1 MEPIDLEGKFWPAST
16 PENEVPG
23 RVSLDTNSGGKLV
36 LIGAFYDLRR
46 EVGGPT
52 EEQTPFEIG
61 GRPLGPIEGIR
72 IHGQAGNLKLTLENC
87 IRIETVQSFPTGTAR
102 EEYHVGMVF
111 LGIHL
116 EEAEPLEF
124 ACVNLRISHLEQWVG
139 KTGIEVSFHADGS
152 TDNVDGFQVRR
163 GSMAHE
169 IVSTGYGKLGL
180 DFRYPVFFD
189 WISEARIR
197 QECVMGL
204 GLTEPKALDHILRMC
219 SALQNLITIGLD
231 SPSSVVSL
239 MLHQEPGPIFR
250 DAAADGMVELLPRSA
265 LRCKDTMS
273 RVGRPL
279 RTVIRCCS
287 TSITIGLDSPSSVVS
302 LMLHQEPGP
311 IFRDAAADGMVEL
324 RAPMQGHDVPGRET
338 APHRH
343 QMLFNFEDVGGIDGV
358 ARWVDIAEKYETVM
372 GSLVSHWYLPRLYSE
387 HRFFNACTA
396 AEAMRRIQL
405 QKQTF
410 NFGNELKL
418 LALQAGKPFE
428 ALVGDTDAWRKKVI
442 QARVNYVVH
451 PGLQKVRAADG
462 LYPLSESLYF
472 LVVMCLLR
480 ECGVPEETV
489 DRVCQYQRFRILT
502 RQLKDV
508 L

>member
-1 MEPIDLEGKFWPAST
+1 MI
-16 PENEVPG
+16 
-23 RVSLDTNSGGKLV
+23 SL
-36 LIGAFYDLRR
+36 
-46 EVGGPT
+46 
-52 EEQTPFEIG
+52 
-61 GRPLGPIEGIR
+61 
-72 IHGQAGNLKLTLENC
+72 
-87 IRIETVQSFPTGTAR
+87 TVHR
-102 EEYHVGMVF
+102 
-111 LGIHL
+111 
-116 EEAEPLEF
+116 
-124 ACVNLRISHLEQWVG
+124 
-139 KTGIEVSFHADGS
+139 
-152 TDNVDGFQVRR
+152 
-163 GSMAHE
+163 
-169 IVSTGYGKLGL
+169 
-180 DFRYPVFFD
+180 
-189 WISEARIR
+189 
-197 QECVMGL
+197 
-204 GLTEPKALDHILRMC
+204 
-219 SALQNLITIGLD
+219 
-231 SPSSVVSL
+231 
-239 MLHQEPGPIFR
+239 EPGAVFR
-250 DAAADGMVELLPRSA
+250 DSGEQGLIE
-265 LRCKDTMS
+265 
-273 RVGRPL
+273 L
-279 RTVIRCCS
+279 RTQ
-287 TSITIGLDSPSSVVS
+287 L
-302 LMLHQEPGP
+302 
-311 IFRDAAADGMVEL
+311 
-324 RAPMQGHDVPGRET
+324 QGHDLKGREA
-338 APHRH
+338 APHPH
-343 QMLFNFEDVGGIDGV
+343 QMLFTFEDIGGLEGIAQWVG
-358 ARWVDIAEKYETVM
+358 IAKKYETVM

>member
-1 MEPIDLEGKFWPAST
+1 M
-16 PENEVPG
+16 
-23 RVSLDTNSGGKLV
+23 

-250 DAAADGMVELLPRSA
+250 DAAADGMVEL
-265 LRCKDTMS
+265 
-273 RVGRPL
+273 
-279 RTVIRCCS
+279 
-287 TSITIGLDSPSSVVS
+287 
-302 LMLHQEPGP
+302 
-311 IFRDAAADGMVEL
+311 